1 MNKKPYKGILI
12 NEADPPYITEFSK
25 TLLDGFYKRDDETI
39 SEALARP
46 AVAFSYGDDELAQ
59 RIYDYVYKGWFM
71 YASPVLSNAQK
82 GEWVKRPDLDFVEP
96 WQDSLFEPEEK
107 SVGQPISCFAFNVG
121 DTLKDQKDVLV
132 ELADLS
138 TAGGGTGAHMSIRA
152 VSDKSPGPIPYMK
165 VMDSGIGYFRQ
176 GKTRKGALAAYL
188 NVDHP
193 DIVEHINFRKPGGD
207 SKRRSDNRKQFHN
220 AVNLTDEFINAVKE
234 GGTYDLKCPHTGKV
248 HETKR
253 AREVWELILETRAL
267 TGEPYL
273 FKVDEANRKLPQ
285 TQKDLGLKIRGSNLC
300 VAPETKILT
309 NKGHVEIASL
319 VGKDV
324 EVWNGREWS
333 TVKIFKTGEDQELI
347 KVRTSAGFEIECTP
361 YHKFYVME
369 GNQRDGK
376 VVERRAID
384 LRSGD
389 KLLKFETP
397 VIEGGKI
404 LEKAYQN
411 GFYSGDGCF
420 AENKCRV
427 YLYNEKRNLRDM
439 FTDTFQYVVQEKQ
452 NREYF
457 YVRGLQHKYFVPD
470 ASYTV
475 QSRLDWLAGLL
486 DADGCVTLNGKSQT
500 LQIAS
505 VEEGF
510 LPAIQS
516 MLQTLGV
523 QSKVAFARE
532 AGVFDLPANDGTGNL
547 KKYNCKRVERLLVN
561 GAALLALVNLGLK
574 THRLKVSDH
583 IPNRD
588 ARGFVKVSEVVQTG
602 RKDDTYCFTEHKRG
616 MGVFNG
622 ILTGQCSEITLPTD
636 NERTFVCCLSSLN
649 MEKFEEWKDSKIVED
664 LVRFL
669 DNVLQSFIETAPL
682 NMHKAKFSATKER
695 AIGLGTL
702 GWHGYFQSR
711 NIAFE
716 SGGFDSAVMHTH
728 KLCNV
733 IRERAEEESR
743 KLAVERG
750 EPDDMRGTGY
760 RNSRLFAIAPNANS
774 ADLLDTSPSCEPY
787 FRNVFIKS
795 TRAGNFTVKNRHLEK
810 VLESYCMNT
819 NEVWKSIDKNEGM
832 VDHLEFLSEHEK
844 NVYKV
849 AMEMDQHW
857 IVELAEHRGQALGD
871 KLQAQSL
878 NTFFPFGSS
887 RKYVGS
893 VHMKFLNSPNVLTM
907 YYFRTEKEGTPDHA
921 KKIERR
927 ALVDWSSDGCVAC
940 EG

>member
-46 AVAFSYGDDELAQ
+46 AVAFSYGDNELAQ

-82 GEWVKRPDLDFVEP
+82 GEWVKRPDLDFVET

-121 DTLKDQKDVLV
+121 DTLKDQKAVLV

-220 AVNLTDEFINAVKE
+220 AVNLTDDFIKAVKE
-234 GGTYDLKCPHTGKV
+234 DGTYDLKCPHTGKV

-273 FKVDEANRKLPQ
+273 FKIDEANRKLPQ
-285 TQKDLGLKIRGSNLC
+285 TQKDLGLRIRGSNL
-300 VAPETKILT
+300 
-309 NKGHVEIASL
+309 
-319 VGKDV
+319 
-324 EVWNGREWS
+324 
-333 TVKIFKTGEDQELI
+333 
-347 KVRTSAGFEIECTP
+347 
-361 YHKFYVME
+361 
-369 GNQRDGK
+369 
-376 VVERRAID
+376 
-384 LRSGD
+384 
-389 KLLKFETP
+389 
-397 VIEGGKI
+397 
-404 LEKAYQN
+404 
-411 GFYSGDGCF
+411 
-420 AENKCRV
+420 
-427 YLYNEKRNLRDM
+427 
-439 FTDTFQYVVQEKQ
+439 
-452 NREYF
+452 
-457 YVRGLQHKYFVPD
+457 
-470 ASYTV
+470 
-475 QSRLDWLAGLL
+475 
-486 DADGCVTLNGKSQT
+486 
-500 LQIAS
+500 
-505 VEEGF
+505 
-510 LPAIQS
+510 
-516 MLQTLGV
+516 
-523 QSKVAFARE
+523 
-532 AGVFDLPANDGTGNL
+532 
-547 KKYNCKRVERLLVN
+547 
-561 GAALLALVNLGLK
+561 
-574 THRLKVSDH
+574 
-583 IPNRD
+583 
-588 ARGFVKVSEVVQTG
+588 
-602 RKDDTYCFTEHKRG
+602 
-616 MGVFNG
+616 
-622 ILTGQCSEITLPTD
+622 CSEITLPTD
-636 NERTFVCCLSSLN
+636 DERTFVCCLSSLN
-649 MEKFEEWKDSKIVED
+649 MEKFEEWKGSKIVED

-669 DNVLQSFIETAPL
+669 DNVLQSFIENAPL

-702 GWHGYFQSR
+702 GWHGYFQSK

-728 KLCNV
+728 KLCNL
-733 IRERAEEESR
+733 IRERGEAESR

-750 EPDDMRGTGY
+750 EPDDMKGTGY

-810 VLESYCMNT
+810 VLEAYGMNT
-819 NEVWKSIDKNEGM
+819 DEVWKSIDKNEGM
-832 VDHLEFLSEHEK
+832 VDHLECLSEHEK

-927 ALVDWSSDGCVAC
+927 ALVDWAVDECVAC
-940 EG
+940 GG